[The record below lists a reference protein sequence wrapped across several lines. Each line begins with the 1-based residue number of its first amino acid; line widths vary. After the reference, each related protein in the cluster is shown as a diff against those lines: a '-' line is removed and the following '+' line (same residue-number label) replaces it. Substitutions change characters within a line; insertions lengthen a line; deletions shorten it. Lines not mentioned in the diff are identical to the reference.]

1 MHKEMRGRKWRGREK
16 GKRESTFFCVF
27 HTRITSLAV
36 PIDPVSSGA
45 DTRCL
50 EATRVSAARS
60 RETVMTATTI
70 VNSTW
75 ALCKQ

>member
-16 GKRESTFFCVF
+16 GKKEYIFCVL

-36 PIDPVSSGA
+36 PIDPVSCGA
-45 DTRCL
+45 DTRRL